1 MLRTFGFALAGI
13 SLLACSTTNSNS
25 GVSGADL
32 KCGGGSNAFQT
43 YGAAAFVKVN
53 EAIFAN
59 VGNEL
64 NANGSANQGS
74 SFDEAG
80 TGNVAATKDDLPTF
94 EGKLAAFLVFAY
106 GGPTSIVYTDG
117 KTYVGN
123 DQNMVT
129 AHTGLN
135 ITDDQY
141 NYFVMGVIV
150 PALEQSGVPASDV
163 TACFAPV
170 VTDPSFVDDIVNR

>member
-1 MLRTFGFALAGI
+1 M
-13 SLLACSTTNSNS
+13 
-25 GVSGADL
+25 
-32 KCGGGSNAFQT
+32 
-43 YGAAAFVKVN
+43 N

-64 NANGSANQGS
+64 NANGSANLGN
-74 SFDEAG
+74 SFAEAG

-106 GGPTSIVYTDG
+106 GGPTSITYTDN
-117 KTYVGN
+117 KMYVGN
-123 DQNMVT
+123 NQDMVA

-135 ITDDQY
+135 ITEDEYD
-141 NYFVMGVIV
+141 YFVTGVIV

-163 TACFAPV
+163 SACFAPV
-170 VTDPSFVDDIVNR
+170 VTDPTFVDQIVNR

>member
-1 MLRTFGFALAGI
+1 MLRTLGFALAGLA
-13 SLLACSTTNSNS
+13 LLACSTTNSP
-25 GVSGADL
+25 GISGADL
-32 KCGGGSNAFQT
+32 QCGGGSNAFQT

-64 NANGSANQGS
+64 GANGSANLGN
-74 SFDEAG
+74 SFAEAG

-106 GGPTSIVYTDG
+106 GGPTSIVYTDN

-123 DQNMVT
+123 NQDMVT
-129 AHTGLN
+129 AHTGLH
-135 ITDDQY
+135 ITEDQY
-141 NYFVMGVIV
+141 DYFVMGVIV

-170 VTDPSFVDDIVNR
+170 VTDPSFVDQIVNR